1 MKGSIQM
8 RLIVGLLL
16 SIGLWGCATG
26 SGAQKDQAVQG
37 EPPPPE
43 EANEP
48 AVRVGPE
55 VEAESLAPS
64 DDKAGAE
71 DADAAPSSPPREG
84 VTVTRSRVQTLI
96 EQGPAYILQA
106 VSVEP
111 ARTDG
116 EFVGYEI
123 VGMTEAAR
131 RVANPQLSVGDVI
144 ESINGTTIERP
155 DDYVSTWKEL
165 NRVDRVVIDFRRDG
179 ESKRAVWTI
188 VDR

>member
-1 MKGSIQM
+1 MNGSIQV
-8 RLIVGLLL
+8 RLVVGLLL

-64 DDKAGAE
+64 DDEAGTE
-71 DADAAPSSPPREG
+71 DASPSSRSGEG

-96 EQGPAYILQA
+96 EKGPAYILQA

-155 DDYVSTWKEL
+155 DDYVSTWKDL
-165 NRVDRVVIDFRRDG
+165 NRVDRVVIGFRRDG